1 MRERILIVRLSS
13 IGDTIQGTPVARQ
26 IKRAHPDCHLTWV
39 VQPFALPCIEHNPHL
54 DEIVVLDVPRPK
66 SWVDLWQR
74 VRGQYDIT
82 VDLQCLLKS
91 GLVSWVVHSPVRLGR
106 AAGREGSRL
115 FHTHLTPSSGDP
127 HYISQI
133 YLDQCADLG
142 LDRNDDVPE
151 VFVGPDARAEAA
163 ALWQELK
170 LNDETPVV
178 ALLPFASTPQREW
191 PIERFSEVGDT
202 LAAEIGARCMI
213 FGSRRERHRADQLAA
228 RMKSAPL
235 VIAGRSSLSL
245 AIACLQRCKLALGNE
260 SGLVHCAFALSTP
273 VVCLLGRSPLC
284 QGPTGDRATTLFA
297 PCEFRPCRHLGQCK
311 LGTACHC
318 LGEITVSQTLDAC
331 RRMLDGH
338 S

>member
-13 IGDTIQGTPVARQ
+13 IGDTVQGTPVARQ
-26 IKRAHPDCHLTWV
+26 IKRTHPDCHLTWV
-39 VQPFALPCIEHNPHL
+39 VQPFALPCIRHNPHL

-66 SWVDLWQR
+66 SWVNLWRR

-91 GLVSWVVHSPVRLGR
+91 GLVTWVANSPRRLGR
-106 AAGREGSRL
+106 AAGREGSRF
-115 FHTHLTPSSGDP
+115 FHTHLTPSSGDQ

-133 YLDQCADLG
+133 YLEQCADLG
-142 LDRNDDVPE
+142 LDRDDYVPE

-170 LNDETPVV
+170 LNDGTPVV

-191 PIERFSEVGDT
+191 PIERFAEVGDT
-202 LAAEIGARCMI
+202 LAAETGARCMI
-213 FGSRRERHRADQLAA
+213 FGSGGERHRADQLASM
-228 RMKSAPL
+228 MKSAPL
-235 VIAGRSSLSL
+235 VIAGRTSLSL

-260 SGLVHCAFALSTP
+260 SGLVHCAFALGTP

-284 QGPTGDRATTLFA
+284 QGPTGDRAVTLFS
-297 PCEFRPCRHLGQCK
+297 PCEFRPIRHLGQCK
-311 LGTACHC
+311 LGTGCHC
-318 LGEITVSQTLDAC
+318 LREVTVGQTLDAC
-331 RRMLDGH
+331 RRMLSGPL
-338 S
+338 